1 MALNAAIE
9 AARAGTAG
17 KGFAVVADEV
27 RNLAGKTAEA
37 SRNTG
42 TLISKSLLAIQNGK
56 QIADETAVSFH
67 LVSDGIV
74 EVSNLA
80 KEISENTTHQ
90 GNSIRQ
96 TSREV
101 DEISSVVHNNAA
113 SAEEC
118 AAASEQLSGQATQ
131 LKGLVGQFKLSP
143 HAKTH
148 HI

>member
-1 MALNAAIE
+1 MTTVFKALSDDTRRQIL
-9 AARAGTAG
+9 
-17 KGFAVVADEV
+17 K
-27 RNLAGKTAEA
+27 
-37 SRNTG
+37 
-42 TLISKSLLAIQNGK
+42 LLANG
-56 QIADETAVSFH
+56 DMT
-67 LVSDGIV
+67 
-74 EVSNLA
+74 A

-131 LKGLVGQFKLSP
+131 LKDLVGQFKLSP
-143 HAKTH
+143 HAKTR